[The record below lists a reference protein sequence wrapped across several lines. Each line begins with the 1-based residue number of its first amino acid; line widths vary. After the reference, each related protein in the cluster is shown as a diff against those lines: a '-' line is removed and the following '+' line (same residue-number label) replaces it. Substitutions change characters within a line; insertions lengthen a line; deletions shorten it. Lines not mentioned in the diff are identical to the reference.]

1 VVYTASADDSGD
13 ISDGVTFSLANDS
26 DSAFSINATSGEVT
40 FAGGA
45 DYEDKSVYSFEVIA
59 TDAAGNASD
68 PYAVTLSVSNLD
80 EVAATINSGPHASS
94 VDENGTAQVVYTAT
108 ADDSGDISEGVT
120 FSLANDYDSSSFTI
134 DAVSGE
140 VTFAGGADYEG
151 KSEYSF
157 SVIATD
163 AAGNV
168 SDPHAVTMQ
177 VTNVDEVGPSI
188 TSASEADSI
197 FENSGAGQMVY
208 TASAVDTDY
217 NDEEI
222 IQYRLDDSSDD
233 VFSINAATGEVT
245 LNADP
250 DYEAKPIYSF
260 SVIAIDG
267 SGNEGQ
273 SQTVSL
279 SIDDVDDFT
288 QSGAVYH
295 WASRTLMEDVAITMV
310 MEDGSVKTDMTDD
323 AGHYHF
329 DQLPVTEFV
338 LTAEKDTHAND
349 VRLITSKDALIV
361 LQMAVGM
368 NPNGVDEYGNEID
381 ISPFQLIA
389 GDVNKSG
396 KLTSADAVSVLKMA
410 VGLQDSFEQEWMFI
424 NESEVLDMHRDSITW
439 DSDGVDHTIHQDQ
452 DTNFVAVLLG
462 DVFSSWSGPEGAQ
475 TMPMPTQVVVPES
488 FEEVISLEGFES
500 GEDSIDLSAILTAAG
515 YTGDSSLTKLSEADI
530 SDDILD
536 LVSGDDSSLD
546 NLFGGSYNE
555 DTNVLTI
562 FADTD
567 SEQGVTQV
575 ESMQIQLSEDSTID
589 EDDITATSFI
599 A

>member
-1 VVYTASADDSGD
+1 
-13 ISDGVTFSLANDS
+13 
-26 DSAFSINATSGEVT
+26 
-40 FAGGA
+40 
-45 DYEDKSVYSFEVIA
+45 
-59 TDAAGNASD
+59 
-68 PYAVTLSVSNLD
+68 
-80 EVAATINSGPHASS
+80 
-94 VDENGTAQVVYTAT
+94 
-108 ADDSGDISEGVT
+108 
-120 FSLANDYDSSSFTI
+120 
-134 DAVSGE
+134 
-140 VTFAGGADYEG
+140 
-151 KSEYSF
+151 
-157 SVIATD
+157 
-163 AAGNV
+163 
-168 SDPHAVTMQ
+168 
-177 VTNVDEVGPSI
+177 
-188 TSASEADSI
+188 
-197 FENSGAGQMVY
+197 MVY

-217 NDEEI
+217 NGEEI

-233 VFSINAATGEVT
+233 VFSINAETGEVT

-279 SIDDVDDFT
+279 SIEDVDDFT

-310 MEDGSVKTDMTDD
+310 MEDGSVKADMTDD
-323 AGHYHF
+323 GGHYHF

-338 LTAEKDTHAND
+338 LKAEKDTHAND
-349 VRLITSKDALIV
+349 ANLITSKDALIV

-475 TMPMPTQVVVPES
+475 TMPMPAQVVVPES

-575 ESMQIQLSEDSTID
+575 ESMQIQLSDDSTID